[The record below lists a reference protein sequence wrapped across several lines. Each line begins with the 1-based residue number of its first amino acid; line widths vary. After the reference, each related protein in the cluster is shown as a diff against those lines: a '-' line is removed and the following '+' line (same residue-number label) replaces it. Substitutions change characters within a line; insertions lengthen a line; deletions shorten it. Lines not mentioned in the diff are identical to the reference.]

1 MPNQA
6 YFGQIN
12 NKAVLERPR
21 LNPLSDH
28 PRLSYI

>member
-6 YFGQIN
+6 YFGEIN

-21 LNPLSDH
+21 LNPLSDY

>member
-6 YFGQIN
+6 YFGQI